1 MKILLGFTGS
11 VATVLA
17 RKMAHAFRDAG
28 HEVQIIFTEA
38 GLKIVPYGDL
48 YNLKRE
54 FKVWEE
60 SDEWTWDINRTQWQ
74 KDDPVLHIE
83 LRKWADVM
91 VIAPLSA
98 NTMGK
103 IVHGLCDNLLT
114 SVVRAWD
121 WKKLFVV
128 APAMNTFMW
137 ENPITE
143 AQIKQLKILGATVVP
158 PIDKELACG
167 DRGVGAMARIEDVIE
182 ALNAPT

>member
-1 MKILLGFTGS
+1 

-38 GLKIVPYGDL
+38 GLKICPYGEWHKL
-48 YNLKRE
+48 TEE
-54 FKVWEE
+54 FKVWKEK
-60 SDEWTWDINRTQWQ
+60 DEWTWDVCRTQWR
-74 KDDPVLHIE
+74 KDDPVVHIE

-103 IVHGLCDNLLT
+103 IVNGLCDNLLT

-121 WKKLFVV
+121 WEKQFIV

-137 ENPITE
+137 ESPITG
-143 AQIKQLKILGATVVP
+143 KQVKELVDLGATIVP
-158 PIDKELACG
+158 PIAKTLACG
-167 DRGVGAMARIEDVIE
+167 DEGVGAMARIETVVE
-182 ALNAPT
+182 ALVDAPT